1 MQYLQPVL
9 CTEQPAEESILL
21 QFNQSSQAKAAL
33 QSPILQNENYFINS
47 ANKDL
52 IKLHDTISSKEKA
65 GSSLIQYFHIRHFL
79 HSIMKKRKYLTKFS
93 RIHFNL
99 INDSASF
106 FNLKLLKQNALS
118 LKPISQTIQQTMRQN
133 TRSIKK
139 KDEWWNKLA
148 QSCEKCLNMIP
159 LVYPDDKLKVRWD
172 CILVLPR
179 FYFMC
184 IVPVDLA
191 WTQEQVLFGYAFIPT
206 LISLGLI
213 IVDFFFGFAC
223 SYYEDGQVMVDR
235 KKVFLH
241 NLTKSYGIELASTV
255 VLIIFLIFQVG
266 YDQQVDISKDT
277 YYLLLL
283 FSLVQYRNIMK
294 IREQLEEALNLSE
307 YGSSIVELVKLLCLV
322 CYVIHIFGCLWF
334 WVGYYGSTYLN
345 EGWLVGQEVVT
356 ANFGTQYL
364 RAIYF
369 STVTMFTV
377 GYGDIT
383 PKTEPEYIL
392 AIIFMM
398 VSSIQLSYSVSTVGA
413 VLEKITSFKEIKQKK
428 LSIINNFMEKKQIN
442 SKLQFQVRQYLNY
455 YWNKQQDEETQAE
468 QTIIDQLSQTLK
480 EKLTYEAN
488 SRILNQCRFI
498 KDNFSDKFQ
507 KKLVEKISSQYL
519 QPENVI
525 EFQKFFKRIKK
536 IEKTEFQCLC
546 FIEMGKVE
554 SFIEDPN
561 TQNVIASNI
570 TNYLQGKCFNEISF
584 LTGQD
589 FKEKFKTVEF
599 TKLLILSRRDFLAT
613 MKDFPQDFEKY
624 KELVDDFNINKEMS
638 MLKIQCQSCDSYKH
652 LTIDCPIVHFVPER
666 EVIIKR
672 CAYSQFQQRKHIKR
686 SRTRTKPTIKIQRLV
701 AMQANKMYNQITID
715 PTYCNIYE
723 IPDEQIFTGAEEP
736 QLLNQNPQ
744 HVQIQII
751 GSNANSFVQNSISV
765 LPQQPESPKQKKGQ
779 KTFNHLSARSVRH
792 KSNPKKLFRLG
803 FNVVSG
809 AKYWSK
815 LTKIRKNSSLSLENM
830 SKELQLRKTLIS
842 DQMDLVP
849 KSILDDIFFV
859 EQRFQQLLTQQQVED
874 QFDQVRECK
883 RYKPQDNLNQQLCK
897 QDLINEK
904 CSPNELA
911 FFQKIREKL
920 SQFMCFPHQ
929 YILRYKYPLSISSKI
944 GLVVDVRKIKR
955 QSKSKSKIGK
965 SLTGKK

>member
-52 IKLHDTISSKEKA
+52 IKLHDTMASKEKA
-65 GSSLIQYFHIRHFL
+65 GSSLIQYFHIRHFI

-99 INDSASF
+99 INDNASY
-106 FNLKLLKQNALS
+106 FNLKILRQNALS
-118 LKPISQTIQQTMRQN
+118 LKPISQTIQQTMRQT
-133 TRSIKK
+133 TRSLKK
-139 KDEWWNKLA
+139 NQEWWNKLS
-148 QSCEKCLNMIP
+148 QQFEKCLNLLP

-213 IVDFFFGFAC
+213 IIDFFFGFAC
-223 SYYEDGQVMVDR
+223 SYYEDGQIMVDR

-266 YDQQVDISKDT
+266 YGQQVDISKDI

-294 IREQLEEALNLSE
+294 IREQLEDALNLSE

-334 WVGYYGSTYLN
+334 WVGYYGSTYLE

-455 YWNKQQDEETQAE
+455 YWNMQQDEETQAE

-488 SRILNQCRFI
+488 SRILNQCLFI
-498 KDNFSDKFQ
+498 KENFSDKFQ

-519 QPENVI
+519 QPESTI

-536 IEKTEFQCLC
+536 MEKSEFQCLC

-570 TNYLQGKCFNEISF
+570 TSYEQGKCFNEIAF

-599 TKLLILSRRDFLAT
+599 TKLLILSRKDFLAI
-613 MKDFPQDFEKY
+613 MKDFPQDYEKY

-638 MLKIQCQSCDSYKH
+638 MLKIQCQSCHSYKH
-652 LTIDCPIVHFVPER
+652 LTVDCPIVHFVPEK

-672 CAYSQFQQRKHIKR
+672 CAFSQFQQRKHIKR
-686 SRTRTKPTIKIQRLV
+686 SKTRTKPTIKTQRLV
-701 AMQANKMYNQITID
+701 AMQANKMYNQVTND

-723 IPDEQIFTGAEEP
+723 VQDEQIFTAVEEP
-736 QLLNQNPQ
+736 QVINQNQQ
-744 HVQIQII
+744 HAQIQII
-751 GSNANSFVQNSISV
+751 GSQANSFIQNSISV
-765 LPQQPESPKQKKGQ
+765 LPQQPESPKQKKVQ
-779 KTFNHLSARSVRH
+779 KNQNHLSVRAVRH
-792 KSNPKKLFRLG
+792 KIIPQKQFRLG
-803 FNVVSG
+803 FNVITA
-809 AKYWSK
+809 AKFWSK
-815 LTKIRKNSSLSLENM
+815 VTKIRKNSSLSIENQN
-830 SKELQLRKTLIS
+830 KELQLRKALINE
-842 DQMDLVP
+842 QIELVP
-849 KSILDDIFFV
+849 KSILDDMFFA
-859 EQRFQQLLTQQQVED
+859 EQMFQKLLTQQQVED
-874 QFDQVRECK
+874 QFDQIRECK
-883 RYKPQDNLNQQLCK
+883 KYKPQDNLNQQLCK
-897 QDLINEK
+897 QDLIYEK
-904 CSPNELA
+904 CSPNELI

-920 SQFMCFPHQ
+920 SKFMCFPHQ

-944 GLVVDVRKIKR
+944 GLVVDVKKLKR
-955 QSKSKSKIGK
+955 QGKSKSKIGK
-965 SLTGKK
+965 SMNEKR